1 MDSPSLPEFPLSFAE
16 RKRWK
21 WKSGLGM
28 SCRGILCLL
37 GVRKM
42 ALELQSEVV
51 ELHEDPGKIRA
62 RLGDARAG
70 TGARGHPVSDQ
81 DGIQHLIVIAN
92 YKEVQSLEGKTV
104 PRVAQTLR
112 LCSEA

>member
-1 MDSPSLPEFPLSFAE
+1 MPACALGLAYHAIGFTWIHRVCQSF
-16 RKRWK
+16 RCHSQNVKDGK

-81 DGIQHLIVIAN
+81 DGIQHLHRYRQLQRGA
-92 YKEVQSLEGKTV
+92 K
-104 PRVAQTLR
+104 P
-112 LCSEA
+112 